1 MQKPD
6 DSHPTVAGPEQPLPK
21 PEPGEAALVRPAPDP
36 MPDLNPK
43 SSEAA
48 MDAPRPYHRI
58 AVLGGGAWGTAL
70 ASVAARA
77 GREVRLWLR
86 DAALADEINARHRN
100 ERYLPGIDLPA
111 RIAATTDMAA
121 ALSGAEAV
129 LLVTPSTTIRG
140 MAEQIAGLSPR
151 GVPVFVCAKG
161 IEKGSGLLMS
171 DVAAEMAPER
181 PIGTVTGPTFA
192 TETAAG
198 HPTAVTVACTSDAH
212 IPPAKRA
219 AARMALSLTT
229 DSFRPYVSDDM
240 PGVEVGGAVKNVIAI
255 ACGILAGAGFGENS
269 RAALITRGLDEM
281 KELAVRLGGRRET
294 VTGLGG
300 LGDLMLTCSSKQSR
314 NFSYGFQR
322 GQGLGDAEVFE
333 GRPVVVEGRHNA
345 VTVTDLARRLNLH
358 MPICEMVRAI
368 TAEDAVIGEAFAAY
382 WAAPI
387 RAERRGLELEFAHP
401 AVEAV
406 TRRFE
411 DMTG

>member
-1 MQKPD
+1 M
-6 DSHPTVAGPEQPLPK
+6 TQP
-21 PEPGEAALVRPAPDP
+21 PDP
-36 MPDLNPK
+36 PGAEIPVPRDG
-43 SSEAA
+43 
-48 MDAPRPYHRI
+48 APRPYSAI
-58 AVLGGGAWGTAL
+58 AVIGGGSWGTAL
-70 ASVAARA
+70 ATVAARA
-77 GREVRLWLR
+77 GRDTRLWLR
-86 DAALADEINARHRN
+86 DAALADEINRDHVN
-100 ERYLPGIDLPA
+100 SRYLPGIALPERLVA
-111 RIAATTDMAA
+111 MTDMAA
-121 ALSGAEAV
+121 ALKGAEAV
-129 LLVTPSTTIRG
+129 LLVTPSTTIRD
-140 MAEQIAGLSPR
+140 MAEKIAALSPR
-151 GVPVFVCAKG
+151 GIPIFVCAKG

-171 DVAAEMAPER
+171 DVASQMAPER
-181 PIGTVTGPTFA
+181 PVGTVTGPTFA

-198 HPTAVTVACTSDAH
+198 HPTAVTVACTSDVRT
-212 IPPAKRA
+212 PPGQRA

-300 LGDLMLTCSSKQSR
+300 LGDLMLTCSSQQSR
-314 NFSYGFQR
+314 NFYYGFQR
-322 GQGLGDAEVFE
+322 GQGVADADVFD
-333 GRPVVVEGRHNA
+333 GKPVVVEGRHNA

-358 MPICEMVRAI
+358 MPISEMVRAI
-368 TAEDAVIGEAFAAY
+368 VAEDAPIGEAFAAY
-382 WAAPI
+382 WASPI